1 MAKNPTTAG
10 QGTGPKPDATEAA
23 LTPEPTKSTAG
34 APMNPPAEERKVRA
48 MEMARFT
55 GEEFSRERWVCTAFE
70 RTNPE
75 DLLKPE
81 YWAHVATKLTP
92 RSRIEAWADDG
103 SWMAEYVVL
112 EAGRNWARVHL
123 LNVSHFTSADIAQT
137 LADHMSPYEITHR
150 GPHAKWSVI
159 RKSDRQVLSE
169 GYETARAAAEY
180 MDERV
185 KADRR

>member
-1 MAKNPTTAG
+1 MARPKAED
-10 QGTGPKPDATEAA
+10 QGNIQETATETQPQQAQ
-23 LTPEPTKSTAG
+23 SQTAD
-34 APMNPPAEERKVRA
+34 RKVRP
-48 MEMARFT
+48 MEVMRFN
-55 GEEFSRERWVCTAFE
+55 GEEFSRMAWVCTAFE
-70 RTNPE
+70 HTNPE
-75 DLLKPE
+75 DLLQPE

-112 EAGRNWARVHL
+112 EAGRNWARLHL
-123 LNVSHFTSADIAQT
+123 LTVHHFTSADIAQT
-137 LADHMSPYEITHR
+137 LADRMSPYEITHR

-169 GYETARAAAEY
+169 GYETARGAAEY
-180 MDERV
+180 MDERL